1 MNIKNSKNLSKNGL
15 STPLKKQATL
25 QQMNMPKLTIAL
37 GLLAA
42 VQVVQAAPEIPNAG
56 TLQQQINPALP
67 ATPSK
72 EGAVLPQAAETG
84 LQDNTPFLVTKI
96 SLEGNSS
103 IDTATLYELVKQYEG
118 NNHTITDLQQ
128 ACKLIT
134 EYYRAQGY
142 SFARAVLPQQEID
155 NGVVRIQIIEAKYG
169 SINIQNNSHVST
181 SLLEST
187 LAPLKAGQ
195 YIEQK
200 QLDRALLLLTDIAG
214 TTPSANIKPGKS
226 LGDSDIDLEV
236 SAAPRVNGRIALD
249 DFGNRFINRT
259 RLGGSANVNN
269 LLGHGD
275 VLGVNLLTTGPRLNY
290 AQLSYDWL
298 LNGQGTHL
306 GASYASLYYKLG
318 DALKDLDIHGTADIT
333 ELWVKHPFIRS
344 PNNNLYAEARYQY
357 NVLKDRTDSANIEND
372 RNIDSYIFSL
382 NGDVRD
388 TLAGGG
394 VNSYQVSFTTGDVD
408 FDDANAQLADANG
421 AKTKGNYTKW
431 NYNLNR
437 LQGVTDR
444 LQLWASITGQVAQD
458 NLDPSQKMVFGGPYS
473 VRAFDNGTVSGDNG
487 TLVTLEARYLL
498 GQLAGTWQAIAFIDS
513 GTVEVNN
520 DRLASSTGKNKAHL
534 AGAGLGINWFGPQQ
548 IQARAF
554 MASSV
559 GGTNTLT
566 EDGDNTIGWVE
577 IAKYF

>member
-1 MNIKNSKNLSKNGL
+1 MRKNVFK
-15 STPLKKQATL
+15 PQLKKSAKLQHTIAPQFTL
-25 QQMNMPKLTIAL
+25 AL
-37 GLLAA
+37 GLLAL
-42 VQVVQAAPEIPNAG
+42 VQVAQAAPEIPNAG

-72 EGAVLPQAAETG
+72 EGVVLPQAAETG
-84 LQDNTPFLVTKI
+84 LQDSTPFLLKKI
-96 SLEGNSS
+96 NIDGNSS
-103 IDTATLYELVKQYEG
+103 IDTATLHELVKDYEG
-118 NNHTITDLQQ
+118 GNHTITDLQQ
-128 ACKLIT
+128 ACKRIT

-142 SFARAVLPQQEID
+142 AFARAVLPQQEIE
-155 NGVVRIQIIEAKYG
+155 NGEVRIQVIEAKYG
-169 SINIQNNSHVST
+169 SINIQNNSRVSN
-181 SLLEST
+181 SLIEST
-187 LAPLKAGQ
+187 LAPLKTGQ

-200 QLDRALLLLTDIAG
+200 QLDSALLLLTDIPG
-214 TTPSANIKPGKS
+214 TKPSANIKPGKS
-226 LGDSDIDLEV
+226 LGDSDLDLEV
-236 SAAPRVNGRIALD
+236 GAAPIVNGRIALD

-259 RLGGSANVNN
+259 RLGGSANINN

-306 GASYASLYYKLG
+306 GASYANLYYKLG
-318 DALKDLDIHGTADIT
+318 DELKSLDIHGTADTT

-357 NVLKDRTDSANIEND
+357 NVLKDRTDSANIQND
-372 RNIDSYIFSL
+372 RNIDSVVLSV
-382 NGDVRD
+382 NGDLRD
-388 TLAGGG
+388 SLAGGG
-394 VNSYQVSFTTGDVD
+394 INSYQVNYTTGDVD
-408 FDDANAQLADANG
+408 FDDANALLADANG
-421 AKTKGNYTKW
+421 AKTNGNFAKW

-444 LQLWASITGQVAQD
+444 LQLWASITGQIAQD

-498 GQLAGTWQAIAFIDS
+498 GQLGGTWQAIAFVDS
-513 GTVEVNN
+513 GRVEVNN
-520 DRLASSTGKNKAHL
+520 NRLAGSTGKNKANL
-534 AGAGLGINWFGPQQ
+534 SGAGLGINWFGPQQ
-548 IQARAF
+548 LQARAF